1 MQAPSSRPSPFA
13 LHTHRLGPLPLINHF
28 LHRLGLDELLEQFVP
43 TTDQRVSISHARAL
57 GVLLR
62 SLLVEREPIYRQ
74 YECVHGFEPSA
85 FGLQAAA
92 LGALSDD
99 RLGRALDHLFDADRA
114 GLLTAVALAV
124 GRRFGVRFDQLH
136 NDSTSVSLCGQYR
149 QASGRLVRGRSA
161 PAVTFGFSKDH
172 RPDLKQLLF
181 ILSTSSDGGVPVHF
195 RCADGNTNDSV
206 THRDSWDALRAVA
219 GRADFLYVAD
229 SKLCSRENLAYIDRA
244 GGRFVT
250 VVPRSRME
258 DGEFRE
264 WLQTHNPDWELVWDR
279 PNRRRADGPRDC
291 WSVFPAPLAAS
302 EGWPIVWV
310 YSTLLALRQEFRRR
324 KNIVAAEQALAI
336 LRTRLAGGR
345 TRLRGAAQID
355 LAVAEI
361 LQKFSVARYLRV
373 RRVVHE
379 EHTFKQLKRGRPGPQ
394 AAYRKITHRRYDIQW
409 VRDDTA
415 ISYDH
420 RSDGTY
426 PLMTNDRTLTPA
438 QLLIAH
444 KGQPVIEKRFEQIK
458 TVHEIAPVFLKNEA
472 RIEALFT
479 LYFFALLVQSLI
491 ERELRLAMLH
501 QGIEQL
507 PLYPEQRACRRPTT
521 EQVLRLFTHTERHTL
536 RDATHIVQVF
546 EPELSEMQCQI
557 LNLLGVPTGAF
568 LSQTP
573 AS

>member
-1 MQAPSSRPSPFA
+1 MQAPSDHPTPFA
-13 LHTHRLGPLPLINHF
+13 LLTHRLGPLPLINHF
-28 LHRLGLDELLEQFVP
+28 LHRLGLDELLGQFVP
-43 TTDQRVSISHARAL
+43 TTDQRVAISHARAL

-74 YECVHGFEPSA
+74 HECVHGFEPSV
-85 FGLQAAA
+85 FGLQAGA

-124 GRRFGVRFDQLH
+124 GQRFGVRFDQLH

-149 QASGRLVRGRSA
+149 QASGRAIRARTA
-161 PAVTFGFSKDH
+161 PAIAYGFSKDH

-229 SKLCSRENLAYIDRA
+229 SKLCSRENLNYIDGA
-244 GGRFVT
+244 GGRFLT
-250 VVPRSRME
+250 VVPRSRIE

-264 WLQTHNPDWELVWDR
+264 WLQTHNPTWELVWDR

-291 WSVFPAPLAAS
+291 WSVFPAPLPAS

-310 YSTLLALRQEFRRR
+310 YSTILALRQEFRRR
-324 KNIVAAEQALAI
+324 KNIVAAEQALAT
-336 LRTRLAGGR
+336 LRSRLAGGR
-345 TRLRGAAQID
+345 TRLRAAAQID

-361 LQKFSVARYLRV
+361 VQKYSVARYLRV

-394 AAYRKITHRRYDIQW
+394 SAYRKITHRRYDIQW
-409 VRDDTA
+409 VRDDAA
-415 ISYDH
+415 IAYDH

-426 PLMTNDRTLTPA
+426 PLMTNDRSLTPA
-438 QLLIAH
+438 QMLVAH

-479 LYFFALLVQSLI
+479 LYFFALLLQSLI
-491 ERELRLAMLH
+491 ERELRLAMQL

-536 RDATHIVQVF
+536 RNAHHIVQVF
-546 EPELSEMQCQI
+546 EPDLSEMQCQV
-557 LNLLGVPTGAF
+557 LDLLGVPISAF
-568 LSQTP
+568 RSQGP